1 MDLIQEQLGSQIV
14 EVHST
19 LHQFMNKFQ
28 GPSSSDPPL
37 YTEGVDSNQ
46 PLHSHSNSLPHDP
59 HLPRVEVNKFDG
71 SDPQAWV
78 TQMEHYFS
86 LHGITDELTKLHY
99 GILYLDLNDGNG
111 GNGIEMHAKGMLLGH
126 SLLQSCMN
134 ALTQTP
140 TI

>member
-1 MDLIQEQLGSQIV
+1 MAPTHQEETNQKLNTDLTSLQAQVNKDIPSIHAKMDYIQEQLGSQIV
-14 EVHST
+14 EVNST
-19 LHQFMNKFQ
+19 LQQFMNKFQ

-37 YTEGVDSNQ
+37 YTEDVDSNQ

-71 SDPQAWV
+71 SDPTTWV

-99 GILYLDLNDGNG
+99 KILYLDL
-111 GNGIEMHAKGMLLGH
+111 E
-126 SLLQSCMN
+126 
-134 ALTQTP
+134 
-140 TI
+140 